1 MVSASGIDALTHAF
15 EAYVGRVTTKKTRT
29 QSLQAMALIY
39 ENLVEAYKNP
49 DNLEA
54 KENML
59 LASHLAGLAF
69 TRTNVGWVHA
79 IAHQMGGLY
88 HVNHGL
94 ANAIILPH
102 IAEFYDQSCATK
114 YKEICLHLGIC
125 TETTSEKEASQ
136 IFIKSLW
143 ELNSKLEI
151 PKKLKEIRKEDTSL
165 IAKRAFLEVCTMPY
179 PVPKYFSKLSDL
191 DNFITDNLMGS

>member
-1 MVSASGIDALTHAF
+1 M
-15 EAYVGRVTTKKTRT
+15 EAY
-29 QSLQAMALIY
+29 
-39 ENLVEAYKNP
+39 NNP
-49 DNLEA
+49 DNLDA

-79 IAHQMGGLY
+79 IAHQIGALY

-102 IAEFYDQSCATK
+102 IAQFYNEACAVK
-114 YKEICLHLGIC
+114 YKEICLHLGLC
-125 TETTSEKEASQ
+125 KESTSDREASQ

-143 ELNSKLEI
+143 ELNSQLEI
-151 PKKLKEIRKEDTSL
+151 PKNLKEIRKEDTSL
-165 IAKRAFLEVCTMPY
+165 IAKRAFREVCSMPY
-179 PVPKYFSKLSDL
+179 PVPKYFSKLSNL
-191 DNFITDNLMGS
+191 ESFISLN